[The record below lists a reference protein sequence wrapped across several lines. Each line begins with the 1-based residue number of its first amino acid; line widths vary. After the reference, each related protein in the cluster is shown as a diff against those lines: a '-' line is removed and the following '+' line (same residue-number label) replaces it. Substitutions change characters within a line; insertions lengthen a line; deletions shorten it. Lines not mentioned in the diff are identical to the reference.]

1 MKTVLLLAAFVVL
14 LDQGSKE
21 LALSLLVG
29 APVPVMDPCFELR
42 LVHNPGA
49 AWGMLAGRRFVLAGV
64 SAAMLAL
71 LAWNRRDLC
80 AMRLSRLAS
89 GLLAGGIV
97 GNLVD
102 RVLRA
107 SGRVVDFL
115 HVHWRDAWD
124 FPTFNVADSAITVGV
139 ALLLLASLPCFRA
152 KR

>member
-21 LALSLLVG
+21 LALSLLAG
-29 APVPVMDPCFELR
+29 APVPVLDPCFELR
-42 LVHNPGA
+42 LVHNSGA

-80 AMRLSRLAS
+80 ATRLSRLAS

-102 RVLRA
+102 RVFRA
-107 SGRVVDFL
+107 GGRVVDFL

>member
-21 LALSLLVG
+21 LALSLLAG
-29 APVPVMDPCFELR
+29 APVPVLDPCFELR

-80 AMRLSRLAS
+80 AMRLSRRAS

-102 RVLRA
+102 RVFRA
-107 SGRVVDFL
+107 GGRVVDFL

>member
-21 LALSLLVG
+21 LALSLLAG
-29 APVPVMDPCFELR
+29 APVPVLNPCLELR

-49 AWGMLAGRRFVLAGV
+49 AWGMLAGRRLVLAGV
-64 SAAMLAL
+64 SVAMLAL

-80 AMRLSRLAS
+80 ATRLSRLAF

-102 RVLRA
+102 RALRA
-107 SGRVVDFL
+107 GGLVVDFL

-124 FPTFNVADSAITVGV
+124 FPTFNVADSAICIGVG
-139 ALLLLASLPCFRA
+139 LLLLASLPCFRA

>member
-1 MKTVLLLAAFVVL
+1 MKTVLTLAALVVAI
-14 LDQGSKE
+14 DQVSKA
-21 LALSLLVG
+21 LALAQLAG
-29 APVPVMDPCFELR
+29 APVPVLAPCFELR

-64 SAAMLAL
+64 SAAMLGL
-71 LAWNRRDLC
+71 LFWNRRDLC
-80 AMRLSRLAS
+80 ATRLSRIAS
-89 GLLAGGIV
+89 GLLVGGIA

-102 RVLRA
+102 RVFRA
-107 SGRVVDFL
+107 GGLVVDFL

>member
-21 LALSLLVG
+21 LALSLLAG
-29 APVPVMDPCFELR
+29 APVPVLAPCFELR

-49 AWGMLAGRRFVLAGV
+49 AWGMLAGRRLVLAGV
-64 SAAMLAL
+64 SAAMLGL
-71 LAWNRRDLC
+71 LAWNRRELC
-80 AMRLSRLAS
+80 ATRLSRLAS
-89 GLLAGGIV
+89 GLLVGGIA

-102 RVLRA
+102 RAFRTGGL
-107 SGRVVDFL
+107 VVDFL

-124 FPTFNVADSAITVGV
+124 FPTFNVADSAICVGV
-139 ALLLLASLPCFRA
+139 ALLLIASLPCFRA

>member
-21 LALSLLVG
+21 LALSLLAG
-29 APVPVMDPCFELR
+29 APVPVLDPCFELR

-80 AMRLSRLAS
+80 ATRLSRFAS

-102 RVLRA
+102 RVFRA
-107 SGRVVDFL
+107 GGRVVDFL

>member
-21 LALSLLVG
+21 LALSLLAG
-29 APVPVMDPCFELR
+29 APVPVLDPCFELR

-80 AMRLSRLAS
+80 ATRLSRLAS

-102 RVLRA
+102 RVFRA
-107 SGRVVDFL
+107 GGRVVDFL

>member
-21 LALSLLVG
+21 LALSLLAG
-29 APVPVMDPCFELR
+29 APVPVLDPCFELR

-102 RVLRA
+102 RVFRA
-107 SGRVVDFL
+107 GGRVVDFL

-124 FPTFNVADSAITVGV
+124 FPTFNVADSAICVGV

>member
-21 LALSLLVG
+21 LALSLLAG
-29 APVPVMDPCFELR
+29 APVPVLDPCFELR

-80 AMRLSRLAS
+80 ATRLSRLAS
-89 GLLAGGIV
+89 GLLVGGIV

-102 RVLRA
+102 RVFRA
-107 SGRVVDFL
+107 GGRVVDFL